1 MIQVLE
7 EESQL
12 VIFSLDDTI
21 YGIDVKDVREIT
33 ELREITAVPGSSYF
47 VEGVTNLRG
56 QVTKVIDLRKRFGM
70 EEVERNKD
78 GRIIIVEPDGMPV
91 GIIVDNV
98 MEVMRLGKGSIE
110 SSVDLAY
117 DSTSNYIEGIAKLE
131 DGTLMIVIDIE
142 QIVTGI

>member
-1 MIQVLE
+1 MVQVLE

-21 YGIDVKDVREIT
+21 YGIDVKAVREIT

-56 QVTKVIDLRKRFGM
+56 QVTKVIDLRKRFEM

-98 MEVMRLGKGSIE
+98 IEVMRLGKGAIE
-110 SSVDLAY
+110 SSVDLAD
-117 DSTSNYIEGIAKLE
+117 DSTSNYVEGIAKLE